1 MEFGDKTDLEHLVDL
16 LSRAQQLLP
25 LDFSGG
31 PVLKN
36 SPANA
41 GDTGLILVQEDS
53 ICQGVLGVATK
64 LMGHNYQSPHA
75 PEPVLCDRRSYCS

>member
-1 MEFGDKTDLEHLVDL
+1 MKFGDRTGLEHSVDL

-31 PVLKN
+31 LVLKN

-41 GDTGLILVQEDS
+41 GDTGLILVPEDS
-53 ICQGVLGVATK
+53 ICQEVGDWGWPLNWWATTTEAHT
-64 LMGHNYQSPHA
+64 L
-75 PEPVLCDRRSYCS
+75 

>member
-1 MEFGDKTDLEHLVDL
+1 MEFGNRTGLEHLVDL
-16 LSRAQQLLP
+16 LSRAQRLLP

-36 SPANA
+36 LPASA

-53 ICQGVLGVATK
+53 ICRGVLGVATK
-64 LMGHNYQSPHA
+64 QVGHNY
-75 PEPVLCDRRSYCS
+75 